1 MLIAIQQRT
10 QQLRNSFAE
19 LERASQTKSEFLTNM
34 SHELRTPLNAIIGFA
49 DALLDD
55 DETTLSNYQQDRLG
69 RIRDSGQQLLDMINS
84 LLDLSR
90 MEAGK
95 MQLHFTEFAPRE
107 VAEEVLNLLEPLM
120 HRKHLQSQLVAQGRA
135 FTCRLDRDK
144 LRQMLINL
152 LGNAI
157 KFTPEGGAISVT
169 LSRDGDWFQLAVHD
183 TGVGIAA
190 DHLEKIFKAFQQ
202 VDSSVTRS
210 YAGTGLGL
218 ALVRLTTHFL
228 KGRVEVR
235 SQIDKGSTF
244 TLFLPLDPES
254 IEDAEKEL
262 LG

>member
-1 MLIAIQQRT
+1 
-10 QQLRNSFAE
+10 
-19 LERASQTKSEFLTNM
+19 
-34 SHELRTPLNAIIGFA
+34 
-49 DALLDD
+49 
-55 DETTLSNYQQDRLG
+55 
-69 RIRDSGQQLLDMINS
+69 
-84 LLDLSR
+84 

-169 LSRDGDWFQLAVHD
+169 LNRDGDWFQLAVHD

-218 ALVRLTTHFL
+218 SLIH
-228 KGRVEVR
+228 
-235 SQIDKGSTF
+235 I
-244 TLFLPLDPES
+244 
-254 IEDAEKEL
+254 
-262 LG
+262 

>member
-1 MLIAIQQRT
+1 M
-10 QQLRNSFAE
+10 
-19 LERASQTKSEFLTNM
+19 
-34 SHELRTPLNAIIGFA
+34 
-49 DALLDD
+49 
-55 DETTLSNYQQDRLG
+55 
-69 RIRDSGQQLLDMINS
+69 
-84 LLDLSR
+84 
-90 MEAGK
+90 
-95 MQLHFTEFAPRE
+95 
-107 VAEEVLNLLEPLM
+107 
-120 HRKHLQSQLVAQGRA
+120 QSQLVAQGHV

-157 KFTPEGGAISVT
+157 KFTPEGGAISIA
-169 LSRDGDWFQLAVHD
+169 LSRHGNWFQLAVQD

-218 ALVRLTTHFL
+218 ALVQLTTHLL
-228 KGRVEVR
+228 KGRIEVR
-235 SQIDKGSTF
+235 SQTEKGSTF

-254 IEDAEKEL
+254 IEGGEKEL

>member
-1 MLIAIQQRT
+1 
-10 QQLRNSFAE
+10 
-19 LERASQTKSEFLTNM
+19 
-34 SHELRTPLNAIIGFA
+34 
-49 DALLDD
+49 
-55 DETTLSNYQQDRLG
+55 
-69 RIRDSGQQLLDMINS
+69 
-84 LLDLSR
+84 
-90 MEAGK
+90 
-95 MQLHFTEFAPRE
+95 
-107 VAEEVLNLLEPLM
+107 
-120 HRKHLQSQLVAQGRA
+120 
-135 FTCRLDRDK
+135 
-144 LRQMLINL
+144 MLINL

-218 ALVRLTTHFL
+218 ALGRLTTHLL
-228 KGRVEVR
+228 KGRVGVR

-254 IEDAEKEL
+254 IEDGEKEL